1 MSNGP
6 EFQVPYRPAAD
17 VKTLRDEFAMAA
29 LQGYLAADRWF
40 DFGPPQNRAKEAYM
54 QADAMMAERAKR

>member
-6 EFQVPYRPAAD
+6 EFQVPYRPAAE

-29 LQGYLAADRWF
+29 MQGILVNSNEATSII
-40 DFGPPQNRAKEAYM
+40 AKWAYDA
-54 QADAMMAERAKR
+54 ADAMMAERAKR